1 MITINLD
8 EHSGEDVVEIMKLR
22 AMGVPDE
29 LIQFGYNNT
38 VAKRKEASENDAR
51 RTAERSKETGV

>member
-8 EHSGEDVVEIMKLR
+8 EHSGEDVAEIMKLR
-22 AMGVPDE
+22 AMDVSDE
-29 LIQFGYNNT
+29 IIQFGYNNT
-38 VAKRKEASENDAR
+38 VVKRKEVSENGAG